1 MNKYILIINTDYEP
15 SSFYAFESSKSFR
28 ELNDQLLSELSR
40 LKKVRKRIVDCI
52 TLSNIKFPYS
62 GDSHEL
68 CTLHQFFKKHKYN
81 E

>member
-40 LKKVRKRIVDCI
+40 LKKVRVIMKIIRAVVPILDLRTCLI
-52 TLSNIKFPYS
+52 A
-62 GDSHEL
+62 
-68 CTLHQFFKKHKYN
+68 KKKAK
-81 E
+81 